1 MIYSSRLMVV
11 MMLEGDVGR
20 YDGRS
25 LPCVID
31 GNERACVVVYDLVS
45 RLIAE
50 QQVVRR

>member
-1 MIYSSRLMVV
+1 
-11 MMLEGDVGR
+11 MLEGDVGR
-20 YDGRS
+20 CDVRS

-45 RLIAE
+45 RVIAE